1 MGEIDSQGAKIHFER
16 LGPSDREA
24 VVFIHGLVM
33 DNLASFYF
41 SVANAVS
48 ENYDVVLYDLR
59 GHGKSSQTAIGY
71 KIDDM
76 VSDLHAL
83 VIGTVN
89 RAVHLVGNSFGG
101 VVAVSFARA
110 YPELAK
116 SIILIDAHLGEAG
129 FADQM
134 ADTLSLQG
142 EERDRQIAKSFE
154 HWLGRHSERKRNR
167 LAKHAED
174 LITRTSLVADIRATP
189 PLSADDLKT
198 LMLPVLAL
206 YGEHSDLREKSQQL
220 LTALPNGKTKILA
233 GCTHAILWE
242 ATAQLRSEI
251 AYFLDDFSAATTEA
265 SPALGEKS

>member
-1 MGEIDSQGAKIHFER
+1 MPEIDHGGVKIHFER
-16 LGPSDREA
+16 LGPTDGDA

-41 SVANAVS
+41 SIANAVS
-48 ENYDVVLYDLR
+48 EKFDVVLYDLR

-71 KIDDM
+71 TIDDM
-76 VSDLHAL
+76 VGDLHA
-83 VIGTVN
+83 VIARTVN

-101 VVAVSFARA
+101 VVAVSFARK

-116 SIILIDAHLGEAG
+116 SIVLIDAHLGEAG

-142 EERDRQIAKSFE
+142 EERDKQIAKSFE

-174 LITRTSLVADIRATP
+174 LITRTSLVADIRSTP
-189 PLSADDLKT
+189 PLEAKDLKS
-198 LMLPVLAL
+198 LALPILAL
-206 YGEHSDLREKSQQL
+206 YGEHSDLRAKSQQL
-220 LTALPNGKTKILA
+220 LAALPNCTTKILA
-233 GCTHAILWE
+233 DCTHAILWE
-242 ATAQLRSEI
+242 ATVQLRSEI
-251 AYFLDDFSAATTEA
+251 ASFFDDFGSAQK
-265 SPALGEKS
+265 P

>member
-1 MGEIDSQGAKIHFER
+1 MPEIDYDGVKIHFER
-16 LGPSDREA
+16 LGPNGADA

-48 ENYDVVLYDLR
+48 EKHDVVLYDLR

-76 VSDLHAL
+76 VGDLHAL
-83 VIGTVN
+83 ILGTVN
-89 RAVHLVGNSFGG
+89 GAVHLVGNSFGG
-101 VVAVSFARA
+101 VVAVSFVQK

-116 SIILIDAHLGEAG
+116 SIVLIDAHLGDAG

-174 LITRTSLVADIRATP
+174 LITRTSLVADIRSTP
-189 PLSADDLKT
+189 PLEPNDLRSLT
-198 LMLPVLAL
+198 LPILAL
-206 YGEHSDLREKSQQL
+206 YGEHSDLRAKNQQL
-220 LTALPNGKTKILA
+220 LAALPNCRIKILA

-242 ATAQLRSEI
+242 ATAQLRAEI
-251 AYFLDDFSAATTEA
+251 ASFLDDFGSAKNA
-265 SPALGEKS
+265 